1 MAPKTKHGNETC
13 TKRETWQLRMN
24 IHQNI
29 GSIHIYLKF
38 YILGTIETSGGFRG
52 QKWRQKTER
61 SNETCTK
68 RETWQLRMNIDQNN
82 GAIHIYLKIYI
93 LGTIEAL
100 WDFGDKQW
108 GQNPR
113 GSLLSPKCKIS
124 GKYELHH
131 YSDHDS

>member
-1 MAPKTKHGNETC
+1 MAP
-13 TKRETWQLRMN
+13 
-24 IHQNI
+24 
-29 GSIHIYLKF
+29 
-38 YILGTIETSGGFRG
+38 
-52 QKWRQKTER
+52 KTER

-82 GAIHIYLKIYI
+82 GAIHTYLKIYI
-93 LGTIEAL
+93 LGTIEPL
-100 WDFGDKQW
+100 WDFEDKQW

-131 YSDHDS
+131 YSDQYSYIIAKFHVLCMFHCRVLFLAPFFTPLCPGGVY

>member
-1 MAPKTKHGNETC
+1 MAP
-13 TKRETWQLRMN
+13 
-24 IHQNI
+24 
-29 GSIHIYLKF
+29 
-38 YILGTIETSGGFRG
+38 
-52 QKWRQKTER
+52 KTER

-68 RETWQLRMNIDQNN
+68 RKTWQLCMNVDQNN

-100 WDFGDKQW
+100 WEFGDKQL
-108 GQNPR
+108 GENPR